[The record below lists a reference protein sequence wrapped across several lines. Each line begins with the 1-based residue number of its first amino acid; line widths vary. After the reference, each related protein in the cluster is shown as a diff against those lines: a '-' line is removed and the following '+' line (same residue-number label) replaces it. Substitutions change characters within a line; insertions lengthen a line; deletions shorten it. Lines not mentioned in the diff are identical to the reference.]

1 MKQLIISFIIMIFL
15 ILSCGTVRRTTTT
28 ENPTSM
34 RVLLD
39 TTFTKSQFDSLCIAD
54 TINPNYKEWL
64 SMSFID
70 YETNKTINEYTYI
83 KELNEDEIMYRLIV
97 DETEY
102 NIIKRLT
109 DN

>member
-15 ILSCGTVRRTTTT
+15 TLSCSTVKKATTT

-34 RVLLD
+34 RILLD
-39 TTFTKSQFDSLCIAD
+39 TTFTKFQFDSLCVAD

-64 SMSFID
+64 MMSFID

-83 KELNEDEIMYRLIV
+83 KTLNEDEIMYRLII

>member
-1 MKQLIISFIIMIFL
+1 MKHSIIPFIITILFV
-15 ILSCGTVRRTTTT
+15 LSCGVSKKNTTT

-34 RVLLD
+34 RILLD
-39 TTFTKSQFDSLCIAD
+39 TTFTEIQFDSLCVAD
-54 TINPNYKEWL
+54 TINPNYKKWL
-64 SMSFID
+64 TMSFVD

-83 KELNEDEIMYRLIV
+83 KTLNEDEIMYRLIIN
-97 DETEY
+97 ETEY

>member
-1 MKQLIISFIIMIFL
+1 MKQSIISFIILIFL
-15 ILSCGTVRRTTTT
+15 TLSCGTVRKTNTI
-28 ENPTSM
+28 ENSTSM
-34 RVLLD
+34 KILLD
-39 TTFTKSQFDSLCIAD
+39 TTFTKFQFDSLCVAD
-54 TINPNYKEWL
+54 TLNPNYKEWL
-64 SMSFID
+64 IMSFVD

-83 KELNEDEIMYRLIV
+83 KTLNEDEIMYRLII

>member
-1 MKQLIISFIIMIFL
+1 MKRIVITILIVIFAL
-15 ILSCGTVRRTTTT
+15 ASCGTSKKVTITDR
-28 ENPTSM
+28 PTSM

-39 TTFTKSQFDSLCIAD
+39 TTFTKFQFDSLCVAD

-64 SMSFID
+64 VMSFVD
-70 YETNKTINEYTYI
+70 YETNKVINEYTYI
-83 KELNEDEIMYRLIV
+83 KTLNEDEIMYRLII

>member
-1 MKQLIISFIIMIFL
+1 MKHSIIPFIITIFL
-15 ILSCGTVRRTTTT
+15 ILSCGVSKKNTTT

-34 RVLLD
+34 MILLD
-39 TTFTKSQFDSLCIAD
+39 TTFTKFQFDSLCVAD

-64 SMSFID
+64 VMSFID

-83 KELNEDEIMYRLIV
+83 KTLNEDEIMYRLII